1 MKQLLAS
8 AMIACISPVAIAAEY
23 LCEDNAKGNLDM
35 FGAKNSSVKDNNFTR
50 QNWVVD
56 TNKGWRRSDNTV
68 YRGSCKTDKGYTVC
82 KADTTFGEAIFSI
95 HPDDSNFILVYLDY
109 GLDLLAFTGN
119 CKKSQSQKPVT
130 MLNY

>member
-23 LCEDNAKGNLDM
+23 VCEDNAKTNLDM
-35 FGAKNSSVKDNNFTR
+35 FGAKISNVRDSNFTH

-56 TNKGWRRSDNTV
+56 TNKGWRRSDNPV
-68 YRGSCKTDKGYTVC
+68 YRGSCTTDKGYTVC
-82 KADTTFGEAIFSI
+82 KADTIFGEAIFSI

-119 CKKSQSQKPVT
+119 CKKG
-130 MLNY
+130 

>member
-8 AMIACISPVAIAAEY
+8 AIIACISPVAIAAEY

-68 YRGSCKTDKGYTVC
+68 YRGSCKTNKGYTVC

-119 CKKSQSQKPVT
+119 CKKSQSQKPAT